1 MKKLKNGKS
10 LYCSAFIIAINDPEK
25 KTDSLKLSQNE
36 VQLYKWLPIE
46 YFEEPNLTIK
56 KSKHYFGPKFAAK
69 YF

>member
-36 VQLYKWLPIE
+36 VQ
-46 YFEEPNLTIK
+46 
-56 KSKHYFGPKFAAK
+56 
-69 YF
+69 